1 MIRFVILLAILA
13 GLGWFL
19 DREQQAGRFQKA
31 DHGFLDFLLANARD
45 RFTPAVPTSSSE
57 VVFVR
62 MREEDR
68 IDYSAWPPQ
77 PIDWQMILR
86 NLAAFDPEVVVISTP
101 LAWAEPKPEFIPA
114 VAEALIPFPSAVLGV
129 LAGGDEQN
137 APGISGAAGLFGDAF
152 PRISQLDGDANL
164 LRSVGALTAAPDA
177 AIRSQMELGL
187 VSMPAAPRHGETTVS
202 IPLAMRHGD
211 AVVPSLVLQALARY
225 SRAPYAHQRLR
236 LGRGAG
242 AHLGRGIFVPLTA
255 NGEVAVATTVPVSSV
270 NALDLMTGTLAQALS
285 AADKDR
291 LGRNKIV
298 VIGIDNDK
306 LEPTLDRLQ
315 AQALAQML
323 SLPRIQ
329 MTGRTNRWIVSGV
342 AALAGL
348 ALLRTRRSRALRGG
362 LLLIFAGLVVSF
374 VLFQSSLI
382 WCPPT
387 VPATLIA
394 VSTVFAMIFGRRTR
408 RSTRP

>member
-1 MIRFVILLAILA
+1 MIRLVILLAVLA
-13 GLGWFL
+13 GLGWYL
-19 DREQQAGRFQKA
+19 EREQQAGRFQKS
-31 DHGFLDFLLANARD
+31 DQVFLDFLLANARD
-45 RFTPAVPTSSSE
+45 RFTPAVATSSNE

-86 NLAAFDPEVVVISTP
+86 NVAAFDPEVVVISTP
-101 LAWAEPKPEFIPA
+101 LAWGEPKPEFIPA
-114 VAEALIPFPSAVLGV
+114 LAESLIPFPSAVLGV
-129 LAGGDEQN
+129 LVSSDQRNAAGG
-137 APGISGAAGLFGDAF
+137 AGAAGLSGDSL
-152 PRISQLDGDANL
+152 PGILQLDGDVNL
-164 LRSVGALTAAPDA
+164 LPAVGGVTAAPDGGV
-177 AIRSQMELGL
+177 RSQMELGL
-187 VSMPAAPRHGETTVS
+187 VSMPATPQHGKTTVS
-202 IPLAMRHGD
+202 IPLAMRHGE
-211 AVVPSLVLQALARY
+211 AVVPSLVLQALTRY
-225 SRAPYAHQRLR
+225 SRTPYAHQRLR

-242 AHLGRGIFVPLTA
+242 AHLGKGIFVPLSPAGDVT
-255 NGEVAVATTVPVSSV
+255 VATTVPVSSV
-270 NALDLMTGTLAQALS
+270 NALDLMTGSFAQALS

-323 SLPRIQ
+323 SLPRIR
-329 MTGRTNRWIVSGV
+329 MTGQTNRWIVSAG

-348 ALLRTRRSRALRGG
+348 SLLRTRRSRALRAG
-362 LLLIFAGLVVSF
+362 LLLIFAGLIISF
-374 VLFQSSLI
+374 VLFQSSLT

-387 VPATLIA
+387 VPAALIA
-394 VSTVFAMIFGRRTR
+394 ASTLFATIFGRRTGRKAR
-408 RSTRP
+408 R